1 MKANIFITFIMILT
15 MISPIKS
22 TASIEEK
29 KSSQTHEMKNLPIQN
44 FVIYVNESHPYAI
57 QLLVKQKYPYVN
69 EMTAEYKEN
78 RFNEQFEI
86 SKFVKE
92 ISGTITIYSVGE
104 KKEIKK
110 TTLPINPNIEKPI
123 SENYYANNDWE
134 GISFGVVTIEE
145 PGNYI
150 ISAQLQS
157 KNDRYKELMLGFVG
171 IYGFK

>member
-1 MKANIFITFIMILT
+1 MILT

-57 QLLVKQKYPYVN
+57 QLLVKKKYPYVN
-69 EMTAEYKEN
+69 GMTAEYQEN
-78 RFNEQFEI
+78 LSNERFEI

-92 ISGTITIYSVGE
+92 ISGTITIYSVGD

-110 TTLPINPNIEKPI
+110 TTLPINSNIEKPI

-150 ISAQLQS
+150 ITAQLQS